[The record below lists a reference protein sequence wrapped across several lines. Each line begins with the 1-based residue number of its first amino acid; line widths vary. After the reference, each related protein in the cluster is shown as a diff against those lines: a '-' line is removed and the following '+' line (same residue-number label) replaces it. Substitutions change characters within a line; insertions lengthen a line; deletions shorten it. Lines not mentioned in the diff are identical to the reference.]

1 MHCLTLFILKPQV
14 FLRAVL
20 FDGWLGKSSS
30 LLVRYLRS
38 GMRIH
43 DSEEVTGDG
52 HSIQQHERL
61 ISWKISLIMWNNM
74 PGKRPHPEAGGNW
87 SEHGG
92 KCPTLQAVGP
102 GVPPRPLRGP
112 STEVCGSHRESLPD
126 ALEWGFQVSRPQTTR
141 QPQSAGAFVPK
152 GKSPLTSQTGS
163 NFLKM

>member
-20 FDGWLGKSSS
+20 FDGWPGKSGS

-92 KCPTLQAVGP
+92 KCPTLQAVGQ
-102 GVPPRPLRGP
+102 GVPPGP
-112 STEVCGSHRESLPD
+112 SEVPAQRSAGHTEGPSLMPWSGASRSHGL
-126 ALEWGFQVSRPQTTR
+126 R
-141 QPQSAGAFVPK
+141 QPDSLSQQGRSYQKVK
-152 GKSPLTSQTGS
+152 VHSPAKQGPI
-163 NFLKM
+163 F